1 MDLARVAGS
10 VVCSVKEHRLTGSKL
25 LIVAPAKPDGS
36 PSSEPPFV
44 AVDLVGAGEGEVVVV
59 SRGSPAARTVDPAGA
74 TVDAVIVGIVD
85 SVQLAGRVVYAKD

>member
-10 VVCSVKEHRLTGSKL
+10 VVCSVKEPRLTGSKL
-25 LIVAPAKPDGS
+25 LVVTPVNPDGS
-36 PSSEPPFV
+36 PSPESPVV

-74 TVDAVIVGIVD
+74 TVDAAIVGIVD
-85 SVQLAGRVVYAKD
+85 SVQVAGRIVYAKD